1 MERLKINENDELD
14 FIKNLISSEN
24 PDVIFL
30 TETNLI
36 LDFGAEYFSFHS
48 KELPSFHDNQSYNEK
63 ENRTSIFSK
72 YSFTET
78 IETYDNY
85 TAICGKI
92 NTEFGELI
100 LYGSII
106 GSFGGRDV
114 HFENDLENQKNE
126 IKNLKENICY
136 SGDFNIAFSG
146 WKYPSIKVIDE
157 TKAFFNQQNLKI
169 LTEENENC
177 AIHIVMNKDFL
188 KNKTVK
194 SKMIKIDRKISDH
207 NAVICEI
214 YESEVRSWKNKKLH
228 QKNFHHPSPNIQQ
241 L

>member
-1 MERLKINENDELD
+1 MKILSWNIERLKINKDDKLD

-24 PDVIFL
+24 PDLIFL

-36 LDFGAEYFSFHS
+36 VDFGSKYFSFHS

-63 ENRTSIFSK
+63 ENRVSIFSK
-72 YSFTET
+72 YSFIET
-78 IETYDNY
+78 VETYDEY

-92 NTEFGELI
+92 NSDFGELI

-106 GSFGGRDV
+106 GSFGGKGF
-114 HFENDLENQKNE
+114 HFENDLENQKSE
-126 IKNLKENICY
+126 IEKLQRNICY

-146 WKYPSIKVIDE
+146 WKYPSIKVINE
-157 TKAFFNQQNLKI
+157 TTAFFNQQNLKI
-169 LTEENENC
+169 LTRENENC
-177 AIHIVMNKDFL
+177 AIHIVMSNDFL

-194 SKMIKIDRKISDH
+194 NKMIKIDRKISDH

-214 YESEVRSWKNKKLH
+214 LSTDN
-228 QKNFHHPSPNIQQ
+228 
-241 L
+241 